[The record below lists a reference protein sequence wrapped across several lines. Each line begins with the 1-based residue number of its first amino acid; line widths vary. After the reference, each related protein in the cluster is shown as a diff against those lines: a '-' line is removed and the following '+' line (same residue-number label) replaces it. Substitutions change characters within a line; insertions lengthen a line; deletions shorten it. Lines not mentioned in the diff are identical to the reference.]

1 MDPKTR
7 DLTLHF
13 GGHGLTY
20 VAKSSSAMVTAT
32 VTDNTL
38 SVSLD
43 KMILHTAEPVVTIT
57 ATDSRG
63 TMLENTVA
71 VRRNRMPVAG
81 EMVAV
86 AATATAGTGT
96 DTDPLW
102 VGTQAGKNTRD
113 VMLTIGSRDCEQVEA
128 GGTGEC
134 HFADDDELT
143 FMVGVSGN
151 EATYVSGMHK
161 AKGTVSIKGLK
172 STGANDAVM
181 LDVRAKDSGD
191 LFSEYAVDL
200 IAVKVNG
207 APMPMKDTFLPALAF
222 GFNAMEE
229 SIDADTAKGVFMDE
243 DADNLDTHTIEMKSS
258 DPKVASVTTGMA
270 GPWLVTPIGPGTATI
285 TVTLTEPLPDEG
297 DGMNGMGQTATQ
309 TFTVVVRDR

>member
-113 VMLTIGSRDCEQVEA
+113 VMFTIGMQSCGEIE
-128 GGTGEC
+128 GGGEC
-134 HFADDDELT
+134 HFGDDDDLT
-143 FMVGVSGN
+143 FEVGISGN
-151 EATYVSGMHK
+151 ESTYVSGIHK
-161 AKGTVSIKGLK
+161 DKSSVTIMGLK
-172 STGANDAVM
+172 STMGAPAIM
-181 LDVRAKDSGD
+181 LDVRAIDSGD
-191 LFSEYAVDL
+191 LPSDYVEDL
-200 IAVKVNG
+200 IAVRVNG
-207 APMPMKDTFLPALAF
+207 APMPKEDAFLPALAF
-222 GFNAMEE
+222 DFNEAPEPITRAAVEAVFEDLDATNLSTHIITAE
-229 SIDADTAKGVFMDE
+229 SSNPRVVNVTETNGA
-243 DADNLDTHTIEMKSS
+243 L
-258 DPKVASVTTGMA
+258 SVI
-270 GPWLVTPIGPGTATI
+270 PIGPGEADI
-285 TVTLTEPLPDEG
+285 TVTLAEPPLAT
-297 DGMNGMGQTATQ
+297 DGNGEDGMGQTATQ